1 MCSRYSN
8 EPILPAD
15 MRELQYSDL
24 DASNSMGD
32 SSLGS
37 RSQGHHYHQPTNRQ
51 GRQPTT
57 TNGHSRRGST
67 NSILSQGDTTD
78 EELAALTQHHPSQHQ
93 RHLAQDKPRFRD
105 ASYPGDYGRV
115 EHIYEQPRPVAGDLN
130 KVIAEDDD
138 DGGGNGDEGA
148 CGDSESDEIDE
159 LGTTDVD
166 WDGEVDDVHT
176 SKVAGAY
183 DTEQTLNLLDWDY
196 Y

>member
-1 MCSRYSN
+1 
-8 EPILPAD
+8 
-15 MRELQYSDL
+15 
-24 DASNSMGD
+24 
-32 SSLGS
+32 
-37 RSQGHHYHQPTNRQ
+37 
-51 GRQPTT
+51 
-57 TNGHSRRGST
+57 
-67 NSILSQGDTTD
+67 
-78 EELAALTQHHPSQHQ
+78 
-93 RHLAQDKPRFRD
+93 
-105 ASYPGDYGRV
+105 V